1 MLVSAGRT
9 LAVGRDFTHSIELA
23 EADRFCGPVSR
34 RLRWAESSGSAKH
47 GSELA
52 RADGRKADSRHLI
65 GIVGQTSAS
74 QLAVILPLSQPEWSI
89 NVSAPGVL
97 SDSVPCRGHALCAQ
111 HGSGNPVKYTDPS
124 GHAPEWLDNVWS
136 YASGASAQYLEDI
149 TLGAW
154 SALVVKVDLDLVDSE
169 AYQQGRETGRSV
181 STAQAE
187 FEVATGIG
195 AAIAGAAAAPIT
207 LGGGTLCA
215 VGTAGLCAIPAGLAL
230 GAEGAMVVGGAATA
244 LHGGGV
250 LLYAKGNPTGGGG
263 SAKKYDR
270 LTQHDIELLKKE
282 GYDIHDLKGG
292 KNASKYDLFK
302 DKDGNIYQMPKDG
315 SGPGEELDINLREL
329 NR

>member
-1 MLVSAGRT
+1 MTTVYIGNTYEWTASGAKSYYYAGNVRIAMRT
-9 LAVGRDFTHSIELA
+9 GNNPGTINYLLSDHLGSTALTTDSNGNRQAELRYHPYGKNRYTYGTTPTTFRYTGQRQQTNANELYFYQSRWYDPLVGRFLS
-23 EADRFCGPVSR
+23 ADT
-34 RLRWAESSGSAKH
+34 
-47 GSELA
+47 
-52 RADGRKADSRHLI
+52 
-65 GIVGQTSAS
+65 IVPDPKNPQ
-74 QLAVILPLSQPEWSI
+74 
-89 NVSAPGVL
+89 
-97 SDSVPCRGHALCAQ
+97 ALNRYAY
-111 HGSGNPVKYTDPS
+111 GSGNPVKYTDPS

-250 LLYAKGNPTGGGG
+250 LLYAKGNPTGGAEVQRSMIG
-263 SAKKYDR
+263 
-270 LTQHDIELLKKE
+270 
-282 GYDIHDLKGG
+282 
-292 KNASKYDLFK
+292 
-302 DKDGNIYQMPKDG
+302 
-315 SGPGEELDINLREL
+315 LR
-329 NR
+329 NTISSC